1 MKGKLII
8 VCAPSGSGKT
18 TIVRAILPKLPMLE
32 FSVSA
37 CSRLPREGEVHGKDY
52 YFLSEDEFIRKIDE
66 GDFLE
71 WEEVYAGSYY
81 GTLHS
86 EVERIWGK
94 GNHVIFDVDV
104 IGGLNIKKQYPENS
118 LAIFIMPP
126 SVDELRN
133 RLAGRGTE
141 TPESLEKRVSKAE
154 YELGFAE
161 QFDVQIINDDLQT
174 AIEQTKKV
182 ITDFLQQDKYG
193 TPKIT

>member
-18 TIVRAILPKLPMLE
+18 TIVRAILQELPLLE

-52 YFLSEDEFIRKIDE
+52 YFFSEEEFINKIDKGE
-66 GDFLE
+66 FLE
-71 WEEVYAGSYY
+71 WEEVYPGSFY

-104 IGGLNIKKQYPENS
+104 IGGLNIKKQYSDNS

-126 SVDELRN
+126 SVEELKN

-141 TPESLEKRVSKAE
+141 TPESLEKRISKAE
-154 YELGFAE
+154 YELGFSD
-161 QFDVQIINDDLQT
+161 QFDKQIVNDDLQT
-174 AIEQTKKV
+174 AIDQTRKA
-182 ITDFLQQDKYG
+182 ITDFLQKE
-193 TPKIT
+193 